1 MSMHPRSTAI
11 DHAAGTAETVL
22 MTTIETTATPSLPA
36 TLRLG
41 ATHLTVSTL
50 DGSITFYERALGL
63 QLHGRDGA
71 TARMGAGR
79 EDLLV
84 LVEEPG
90 ATLGGR
96 HAGLYHFALLF
107 DSREELA
114 RAVVRLAET
123 RTRIEG
129 ASDHGVSEAIYLRD
143 PDDNGIELYVDRP
156 RAGWPPPR
164 QPGERVEMYT
174 IALDIPALLKTVEGE
189 PSRPLAGPGL
199 RTGHLHLHVAN
210 VERGLAFYRDVLGFE
225 VMVNLGSAAFVSAG
239 GYHHHLGFNV
249 WLGSAVEP
257 KPDDA
262 AGLRHWTV
270 LLESAAQ
277 VAAVRAR
284 VEAAGIAVEE
294 HDGGFLVRDPWQI
307 AVLIAVAPAGLQ
319 ARAG

>member
-1 MSMHPRSTAI
+1 MALAARRPDTVDMSIT
-11 DHAAGTAETVL
+11 ETSPAP
-22 MTTIETTATPSLPA
+22 TLPA

-41 ATHLTVSTL
+41 PTHLTVSTL
-50 DGSITFYERALGL
+50 DGSIAFYERSLGL
-63 QLHGRDGA
+63 QVHHRVGN
-71 TARMGAGR
+71 TASLGTGG

-123 RTRIEG
+123 RSRIEG

-156 RAGWPPPR
+156 RSEWPEPR
-164 QPGERVEMYT
+164 HPDERVAMYT
-174 IALDIPALLKTVEGE
+174 IALDIPALLRTVQGE
-189 PSRPLAGPGL
+189 APQELAGRGL
-199 RTGHLHLHVAN
+199 RTGHLHLHVAS

-249 WLGSAVEP
+249 WLGTDVKP
-257 KPDDA
+257 KPPDA

-270 LLESAAQ
+270 HLDTAE
-277 VAAVRAR
+277 VEAVRAR
-284 VEAAGIAVEE
+284 VEAAGLPVEE
-294 HDGGFLVRDPWQI
+294 HEGGFLARDPWQT
-307 AVLIAVAPAGLQ
+307 AVAIAVAPVAVTAQ
-319 ARAG
+319 SS

>member
-1 MSMHPRSTAI
+1 
-11 DHAAGTAETVL
+11 
-22 MTTIETTATPSLPA
+22 MTTIETPTDQLAPTLPA

-41 ATHLTVSTL
+41 PTHLTISNL
-50 DGSITFYERALGL
+50 DGSIAFYERALGL
-63 QLHGRDGA
+63 QLHHRDDTSAALG
-71 TARMGAGR
+71 TGG
-79 EDLLV
+79 EDLVV
-84 LVEEPG
+84 LFEERDAAP
-90 ATLGGR
+90 GGR

-114 RAVVRLAET
+114 RAIRRLAET

-156 RAGWPPPR
+156 REDWPAPT
-164 QPGERVEMYT
+164 QPGEHVEILT
-174 IALDIPALLKTVEGE
+174 IALDMQALLRTVEGE
-189 PSRPLAGPGL
+189 QPRSLAGPGL

-210 VERGLAFYRDVLGFE
+210 INRALAFYRDVLGFE

-249 WLGSAVEP
+249 WLGQDVKSSP
-257 KPDDA
+257 PGS

-270 LLESAAQ
+270 VLETPEE

-284 VEAAGIAVEE
+284 AQAAGLEIEE
-294 HDGGFLVRDPWQI
+294 KPSGGFLVRDPWQI
-307 AVLIAVAPAGLQ
+307 GLAFEAAPGADS
-319 ARAG
+319 A